1 MQNYTLTKTDTD
13 LLDDVGTEF
22 EMDLVAVFSMLQSD
36 ILKIIEDGGD
46 PEEMINKIEKLL
58 G

>member
-1 MQNYTLTKTDTD
+1 VNSYTLTKSDTS

-22 EMDLVAVFSMLQSD
+22 EMDLVAVFTLLQSD
-36 ILKIIEDGGD
+36 VLKIVDEGGT

-58 G
+58 E

>member
-1 MQNYTLTKTDTD
+1 MNTYALTRTDGS

-22 EMDLVAVFSMLQSD
+22 EMDLVAVFTLLQSD
-36 ILKIIEDGGD
+36 VLKIVDEGGT

-58 G
+58 E

>member
-1 MQNYTLTKTDTD
+1 MQNYTLTKTDTE

-22 EMDLVAVFSMLQSD
+22 EMDLVSVFTLLQAD
-36 ILKIIEDGGD
+36 VLKIIDEGGD

>member
-1 MQNYTLTKTDTD
+1 MNSYTLTKSDTS

-22 EMDLVAVFSMLQSD
+22 EMDLVAVFTLLQSD
-36 ILKIIEDGGD
+36 VLKIVDEGGT

-58 G
+58 E

>member
-1 MQNYTLTKTDTD
+1 VNSYALTKSDTS

-22 EMDLVAVFSMLQSD
+22 EMDLIAVFNLLQSD
-36 ILKIIEDGGD
+36 VLKIVDEGGT

-58 G
+58 E

>member
-1 MQNYTLTKTDTD
+1 MQNYALTKTDTN
-13 LLDDVGTEF
+13 LMDDVGTEF
-22 EMDLVAVFSMLQSD
+22 EMDLVSVFTLLQAD
-36 ILKIIEDGGD
+36 VLKIIDEGGD